1 MLVYIAFGLPMVLA
15 VALLAA
21 DVYYLRLLV
30 LIMLDDDQDDDVL
43 ELDHP
48 LDPGPTF
55 RHVSRIDLDDLA
67 ARRVRRGDAS

>member
-1 MLVYIAFGLPMVLA
+1 MLVYIAFGLPMLLA

-30 LIMLDDDQDDDVL
+30 LIILDDDRDPL

-48 LDPGPTF
+48 RDPGADIRQYSP
-55 RHVSRIDLDDLA
+55 RSVDDLA
-67 ARRVRRGDAS
+67 ARRARRGDAS

>member
-1 MLVYIAFGLPMVLA
+1 MLVYIAFGLPIILA

-30 LIMLDDDQDDDVL
+30 LIMLDDDRDPL

-48 LDPGPTF
+48 RDPG
-55 RHVSRIDLDDLA
+55 VSIRQVSSYSADDLA
-67 ARRVRRGDAS
+67 DRRARRGDAS